1 MSTPRRGLL
10 RNIDGQDHLEVF
22 VVSAITA
29 ILSIRLVLHLTGYPQ
44 IGGPELHIAHLM
56 WGGLFMLA
64 AFVLLFVFL
73 GKTRLRVA
81 AVLGGAGFGAF
92 IDEVGKFVT
101 RDSDYFYEPAVA
113 IMYVTFVALLLTA
126 HLIRGRRE
134 LTELEY
140 LLNALHQ
147 MEDLAR
153 HDLDEAEAERALS
166 YLEHSDADHPLV
178 AGLKAM
184 LQDVKLL
191 PPRVTAVT
199 RARERLRY
207 LYRRTIRL
215 PWFDRAVILV
225 FVGQLAL
232 KLLVGAVLVYSFG
245 ASLEAIRDWRLVG
258 WLLARTRDLSG
269 LEIAQLAASGV
280 SGVFVLLG
288 VARVVRGQRMAAYQM
303 FERAILVSILL
314 VQVFSFYAEQFAALV
329 ELTGNLVLLFLV
341 RSMIRLEGERL
352 EA

>member
-1 MSTPRRGLL
+1 MSAPRRLFL

-29 ILSIRLVLHLTGYPQ
+29 ILAIRLFLHLTGYPQ
-44 IGGPELHIAHLM
+44 IGGPELHIAHLL

-73 GKTRLRVA
+73 GKARLRTA
-81 AVLGGAGFGAF
+81 AILGGAGFGAF
-92 IDEVGKFVT
+92 LDEVGKFVT

-113 IMYVTFVALLLTA
+113 IMYITFVALLLTA

-134 LTELEY
+134 VSELEY

-147 MEDLAR
+147 MEELAR
-153 HDLDEAEAERALS
+153 HDLDEAEAERARS
-166 YLEHSDADHPLV
+166 YLERSDPAHPLV
-178 AGLKAM
+178 AGLRST
-184 LQDVKLL
+184 LREVGFVPL
-191 PPRVTAVT
+191 RVSAIART
-199 RARERLRY
+199 RERLRS

-225 FVGQLAL
+225 FVGQLAV

-245 ASLEAIRDWRLVG
+245 ASLDAMRDWRLVG
-258 WLLARTRDLSG
+258 WLVERTRDLSG
-269 LEIAQLAASGV
+269 LAIAQLVASGV

-288 VARVVRGQRMAAYQM
+288 VARVVRGARLAAYQM

-329 ELTGNLVLLFLV
+329 ELAGNLVLLLLV
-341 RSMIRLEGERL
+341 RSMIRLEEERL
-352 EA
+352 ET